1 MPAIVWPTPEQIPHG
16 TALNDT
22 QLNATASVPGTFVY
36 TPARGAMLAAGEH
49 TPSVVFTPLNLS
61 DYTPAQAAVSLSVI
75 MATPAISWP
84 VPDPINNATP
94 LGSAQ
99 LNASAPVPGT
109 FTYSPAAGETL
120 GPGVHTLL
128 VTFAPADRVN
138 YTLAQASVS
147 LTVTE
152 IMTAGITWRNPASI
166 SYGTVLGDEQLNA
179 SSTVPGSFLYAPAA
193 GEVLPP
199 GEHKL
204 SVTFTP
210 EDQEKYAKERAA
222 VTLIVEG
229 LPNVAAL
236 IKATSQ
242 TALARGVTAQTA
254 TAGAA
259 ERGPLRMGDQPAQ
272 NLQRETRT
280 YKGAIYEKGDDGQ
293 WHLQRK

>member
-1 MPAIVWPTPEQIPHG
+1 
-16 TALNDT
+16 
-22 QLNATASVPGTFVY
+22 
-36 TPARGAMLAAGEH
+36 
-49 TPSVVFTPLNLS
+49 
-61 DYTPAQAAVSLSVI
+61 
-75 MATPAISWP
+75 
-84 VPDPINNATP
+84 
-94 LGSAQ
+94 
-99 LNASAPVPGT
+99 
-109 FTYSPAAGETL
+109 
-120 GPGVHTLL
+120 
-128 VTFAPADRVN
+128 
-138 YTLAQASVS
+138 
-147 LTVTE
+147 
-152 IMTAGITWRNPASI
+152 
-166 SYGTVLGDEQLNA
+166 
-179 SSTVPGSFLYAPAA
+179 
-193 GEVLPP
+193 VLPP

-236 IKATSQ
+236 LKATSQ

-259 ERGPLRMGDQPAQ
+259 ERGALRMGDQPAQ